1 MYLYTE
7 GVDEISFDPD
17 DIITNIEV
25 IDDGWYMGDFGGKR
39 GLFPSNYVE
48 KISDDGAEAPAPS
61 SAGGDEV
68 SEGRCLTLG

>member
-1 MYLYTE
+1 MHYNYTE
-7 GVDEISFDPD
+7 GGDEISFDPD

-48 KISDDGAEAPAPS
+48 KNDDGAEAPAPS

-68 SEGRCLTLG
+68 CEE